1 MESNGQL
8 ALTRETDSLAELV
21 LLIIIG
27 GLATLAA
34 LFGSSLEH
42 TILSVV
48 VSGLGVLG
56 LLASVVYIVLKSID
70 AFIDLRDRL
79 KNKK

>member
-1 MESNGQL
+1 MEGNRKL
-8 ALTRETDSLAELV
+8 ALLRETDSLVELV

-34 LFGSSLEH
+34 LLGASLEH
-42 TILSVV
+42 PILLVV

-56 LLASVVYIVLKSID
+56 LLASVIYIVLKSIN

-79 KNKK
+79 